1 MALSAIRSKRH
12 GGKIGIAAAAIL
24 LVQCAPGPEEQ
35 EQAKGEGRRSASQVN
50 ATIDFSRTETLAEQ
64 VEKLS
69 SEITGAG
76 SPVALRLTILPMP
89 GTQPDYRVSLI
100 SADGEQAHPV
110 RCAGGE
116 ELAAHS
122 FGFQFN
128 PDYNHLLLTIRH
140 GPPGQR
146 VQARARCVP
155 RGAGEAP
162 ALVIEGRYRAEVEE
176 IPTAYDVMLIA
187 QGS

>member
-1 MALSAIRSKRH
+1 MALSATRCRRH
-12 GGKIGIAAAAIL
+12 PGKIGVAAAAIL
-24 LVQCAPGPEEQ
+24 FAGCVQGPDEQ
-35 EQAKGEGRRSASQVN
+35 EPTGGRQRSLSQVN
-50 ATIDFSRTETLAEQ
+50 ATIDFSRSETLAEQ
-64 VEKLS
+64 IAEFS
-69 SEITGAG
+69 SELTAAG
-76 SPVALRLTILPMP
+76 SPVMLRLTILPTG
-89 GTQPDYRVSLI
+89 GTQPDYRVSRI
-100 SADGEQAHPV
+100 SAVGEQEQPV
-110 RCAGGE
+110 RCGGSE

-162 ALVIEGRYRAEVEE
+162 AFVIEGRYRAEVEE
-176 IPTAYDVMLIA
+176 IPTAHEVTLTA